1 MLVVYLGGYSR
12 KQGKRSGE
20 QHGTRAKP
28 EEGAP
33 PSRARGTQRG
43 LAPGGTLGGRM
54 AGPLHAATQ
63 LRSMEAGTLPSTRIA
78 PRSRNAHGSQLPP
91 GVRDA
96 CGGMAPAFPG
106 GTSAGKFWAGTES
119 ICPTSPGPARQG
131 SRQMPPTQGP
141 WAIHSLISTVLA
153 TKDGPCGRECMPP
166 LHIHPPRGPP
176 RPLPGLEL
184 DTVVAP
190 PRPGGKGQGL
200 RGAEQ
205 PGRRTL
211 FLIPG
216 AALAAPE
223 GLCPDCHRRDGPLV
237 RAAWIWGVG

>member
-1 MLVVYLGGYSR
+1 
-12 KQGKRSGE
+12 
-20 QHGTRAKP
+20 
-28 EEGAP
+28 
-33 PSRARGTQRG
+33 
-43 LAPGGTLGGRM
+43 
-54 AGPLHAATQ
+54 
-63 LRSMEAGTLPSTRIA
+63 
-78 PRSRNAHGSQLPP
+78 
-91 GVRDA
+91 
-96 CGGMAPAFPG
+96 
-106 GTSAGKFWAGTES
+106 
-119 ICPTSPGPARQG
+119 
-131 SRQMPPTQGP
+131 MPPTQGP
-141 WAIHSLISTVLA
+141 WAVHSLISIVLA

-184 DTVVAP
+184 DSVVAP

-200 RGAEQ
+200 RGAEE

-216 AALAAPE
+216 AALAAAE